1 MTIVRFI
8 ILRGLLK
15 IQIKNAYVEKLNKI
29 VLIWCLPLISQNTK
43 MSLLCICVSYIFIT
57 NSWFSHIIFIWHLTI
72 SSRWNDWKFYWALHL
87 IELII
92 YSKINKRFF
101 CSIIISVET
110 EPKNLRRKLLFF
122 LLTANEAKYT
132 NDTFWKGNT

>member
-1 MTIVRFI
+1 MSHDSDSDRFFTSSLKSVSYSFVFFSFIFYANMTIVRFI

-29 VLIWCLPLISQNTK
+29 VLICCLPLISQNTK

-72 SSRWNDWKFYWALHL
+72 SSR
-87 IELII
+87 
-92 YSKINKRFF
+92 
-101 CSIIISVET
+101 
-110 EPKNLRRKLLFF
+110 
-122 LLTANEAKYT
+122 
-132 NDTFWKGNT
+132 